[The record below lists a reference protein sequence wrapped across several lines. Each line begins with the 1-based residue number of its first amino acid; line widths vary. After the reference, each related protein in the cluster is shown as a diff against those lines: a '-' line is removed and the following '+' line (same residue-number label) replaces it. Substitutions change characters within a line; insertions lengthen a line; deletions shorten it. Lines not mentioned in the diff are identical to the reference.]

1 MKKTL
6 IIFTVLVTMLV
17 FTGMAGLPDHLIKIN
32 WDSQILSLESK
43 PIMINDRVYVPIR
56 SLGDSLNKSVD
67 WDGETNTVYI
77 TSDNKKIGAF
87 DGEKNVEK
95 EIIPDE
101 ETAIAIGKLYLER
114 YTSGSV
120 EYENSDKVVYLKAY
134 RQDTLWHIYQ
144 TFYYKDG
151 RGWAGSIDSCSIKIN
166 AENGEVVYID
176 ITSNLPK

>member
-1 MKKTL
+1 MNKIKAYFVVGTIMFLLLIPFKCFSQNSITPEQAKELRETLVIEAKKYVGSPYIRGATGPNS
-6 IIFTVLVTMLV
+6 FDCSGLV
-17 FTGMAGLPDHLIKIN
+17 FYVARESIQFQLP
-32 WDSQILSLESK
+32 
-43 PIMINDRVYVPIR
+43 R
-56 SLGDSLNKSVD
+56 
-67 WDGETNTVYI
+67 TVKAMYGFV
-77 TSDNKKIGAF
+77 K
-87 DGEKNVEK
+87 
-95 EIIPDE
+95 IIPDE